1 MLARSPLKNLAAF
14 SNSASSVSANFPLAA
29 KSMSFS
35 CSRQGLQIRPNASI
49 KRTADIAFSLGLLC
63 LGSPLLLAIALLVKI
78 TSPGPIFYSQER
90 IGKRYSR
97 FGCIKF
103 RTMQL
108 DADQRLQNLL
118 ASSPALRQEF
128 AKDHKLKNDPR
139 ITPIGQF
146 LRVTS
151 LDELPQLIN
160 IFRGEMSLVGPRP
173 IVQDEIRRYGQSMD
187 EVLSVRPGLTGL
199 WQVSGRNNLSYKRR
213 VELDLIYVR
222 RHNLRLDFNILLRTI
237 AVVLFPAD
245 KGAY

>member
-1 MLARSPLKNLAAF
+1 
-14 SNSASSVSANFPLAA
+14 
-29 KSMSFS
+29 
-35 CSRQGLQIRPNASI
+35 
-49 KRTADIAFSLGLLC
+49 
-63 LGSPLLLAIALLVKI
+63 
-78 TSPGPIFYSQER
+78 
-90 IGKRYSR
+90 
-97 FGCIKF
+97 
-103 RTMQL
+103 MQL